1 MDQHYIDAG
10 WPRQVVKVV
19 AEPEWSRLE
28 TQGKTWL
35 WLDGR
40 NRLELESEVQPLA
53 DPFSVQW
60 LWRGTPKEYE
70 HPGYQHGP
78 MLVPLNASLLE
89 KFVSTW
95 GPEQV
100 GLVLIGP
107 QDPESLLQHLQLLDQ
122 IIGPDGHSIAF
133 QLGALRTLEE
143 MCEALP
149 SGQRARLFGP
159 ITSAIWHAGEDFG
172 EWLQM
177 PAQIAASAESDD
189 NQRITLT
196 SGDEAALN
204 LASRAWFLRH
214 FSRDMTERFPLFASE
229 RNQLR
234 MRRQL
239 VLFVEEA
246 ERIGLRLERDMRFYM
261 ELRLRYPQEAF
272 SKNEEIRTLLG
283 QSHIHGLARLFEASA
298 RLSQTATKSF

>member
-1 MDQHYIDAG
+1 MDRQYIDSG

-19 AEPEWSRLE
+19 AEPEWARLE
-28 TQGKTWL
+28 TEGKTWL

-40 NRLELESEVQPLA
+40 NRLELEIEVKPLA
-53 DPFSVQW
+53 EPYSIRW

-70 HPGYQHGP
+70 HPGFRHGP

-89 KFVSTW
+89 KFNSTW
-95 GPEQV
+95 GPEQA

-107 QDPESLLQHLQLLDQ
+107 EDPGALLQHLQLLDQ
-122 IIGPDGHSIAF
+122 IIGPDGHPIAF

-159 ITSAIWHAGEDFG
+159 ITSAIWHTGEDFG

-177 PAQIAASAESDD
+177 PAPVTVPTESDYS
-189 NQRITLT
+189 QRITLT

-204 LASRAWFLRH
+204 LAGRAWFFRH
-214 FSRDMTERFPLFASE
+214 FSRCMIQRFPVFASE
-229 RNQLR
+229 GNQLP

-239 VLFVEEA
+239 ALFVEEA
-246 ERIGLRLERDMRFYM
+246 ESIGLRLERDMRFYM

-272 SKNEEIRTLLG
+272 SKDEQIRTLLG
-283 QSHIHGLARLFEASA
+283 QSHIQGLVRLFEVSD
-298 RLSQTATKSF
+298 RLSQTATRSF